1 MGIVRRRSMTD
12 IVDRLQDATD
22 RDRIDDAISEITAI
36 RADNK
41 RLRAALR
48 NVRNKR
54 REMDMGDLS
63 ADEAVWEADDLARA
77 ALDGQP
83 APGKEGA

>member
-1 MGIVRRRSMTD
+1 MTD

-48 NVRNKR
+48 NVRKKR

-77 ALDGQP
+77 ALE
-83 APGKEGA
+83 GK